1 MKNSSV
7 VRLIPFDLGY
17 SFLEFEYSNA
27 QNRDDF
33 LEKLKQ
39 EMQRIGLEFIVRKK
53 HIICEIVLTPNIKCY
68 ILDYGAGVFE
78 IHNFLPPE
86 QQEVND
92 FFGIDTV
99 FSLYYNKKRGEHSLL
114 DAENETHQKIT
125 ELTKIV
131 RKCIKT
137 NIRPVS
143 ADSEYK
149 DDGFSYVLS
158 IYNMDEVN
166 EKEIDVLMSPS
177 LLSSIENRNKWEMIK
192 KNVNNYI
199 PSFHNEYDTCNYS
212 DKSTIVTSW
221 SAVAVIGA
229 DWKEVSLDVI
239 NYEISLQAA
248 WFLYDAIT
256 DNIHETHFENV
267 ELQRIRSIITNI
279 DLEIENIISAN
290 MSTNKKRAM
299 EAIYNSSGIDTVK
312 KKLML
317 LLDNRIAI
325 EEAKSNEQQKKY
337 GIITEILLVLFTLVS
352 IYEPVKN
359 LIDGKLVISDYIV
372 GGIMLVA
379 LAICSFFIIKK
390 ER

>member
-1 MKNSSV
+1 
-7 VRLIPFDLGY
+7 
-17 SFLEFEYSNA
+17 
-27 QNRDDF
+27 
-33 LEKLKQ
+33 
-39 EMQRIGLEFIVRKK
+39 MQRIGLEFIVRKK

-78 IHNFLPPE
+78 VRNFLPPE

-114 DAENETHQKIT
+114 DAENETHQKMT

-158 IYNMDEVN
+158 IYNMDEAN

-192 KNVNNYI
+192 ENVNNYI

-239 NYEISLQAA
+239 NYEIGLQAA

-256 DNIHETHFENV
+256 DNIHETQFENV

-325 EEAKSNEQQKKY
+325 GEAKSNEQQKKY

-379 LAICSFFIIKK
+379 FAICSFFIIKK